1 MRVSLKD
8 NTLDLSVVIPTL
20 NEGPNLEQLLPA
32 LAAALREMGIAWEIL
47 IVDGN
52 SPDGTREITGRHG
65 GTYVQEE
72 KPGYGTAVLRGIA
85 EARGAYVLTMDAD
98 QSHPADVVKT
108 LWNVREKAD
117 ITIASRYVPGG
128 EADQPFGRLMLSRVL
143 NGFFRIGLDM
153 PVKDMSSGFR
163 LYRKMIF
170 RRLDVEFTNFVLV
183 VDILLRAAGMG
194 FTVQEV
200 PFHYRPRGSGSS
212 KAKIINFGKDYLR
225 LFHKVWKIRNSVQ
238 FPDYDWR
245 AHNSKIW
252 LQRYW
257 QRTRYN
263 IITRFTPP
271 NVSVCDIGC
280 GSSHILAAMPH
291 AVGVD
296 LRHDKLCF
304 MRRTN
309 RLLVQGDGMRLP
321 FGQDRFDCV
330 ISSEVIEHI
339 PNENGT
345 HIDECTRVLKPG
357 GILILGTPDYDR
369 WEWNFLEW
377 AYKKV
382 KPDAYGDEHV
392 THYTYKTLSEAL
404 IARGY
409 EILEHDYVGRGEL
422 IFKARKPAS

>member
-1 MRVSLKD
+1 VRVTLKD
-8 NTLDLSVVIPTL
+8 TTLDLTVVIPTL

-32 LAAALREMGIAWEIL
+32 LAATLREMGITWEIL

-52 SPDGTREITGRHG
+52 SPDNTREITARSGA
-65 GTYVQEE
+65 TYVLEE
-72 KPGYGTAVLRGIA
+72 KPGYGNAILRGIA

-108 LWNVREKAD
+108 LWGVHEKAD

-128 EADQPFGRLMLSRVL
+128 EADQPFGRLMLSRIL
-143 NGFFRIGLDM
+143 NGFFRIGLDI

-163 LYRKMIF
+163 LYRKTIF
-170 RRLDVEFTNFVLV
+170 RRLDLEFTNFVLV
-183 VDILLRAAGMG
+183 VDILLRTQGMG

-225 LFHKVWKIRNSVQ
+225 LFHKVWKIRNSVK

-263 IITRFTPP
+263 IILRFTPP
-271 NVSVCDIGC
+271 NASICDIGC
-280 GSSHILAAMPH
+280 GSSHILAAMPQ

-309 RLLVQGDGMRLP
+309 KMLVQGDGMCLP
-321 FGQDRFDCV
+321 FDKDRFDCV

-369 WEWNFLEW
+369 WEWNALEW
-377 AYKKV
+377 AYKRV

-404 IARGY
+404 IKRGY

-422 IFKARKPAS
+422 IFKARKPTA